1 MKTTKKLGLISAIS
15 VCIGLIVATS
25 CLLML
30 GQGMGLAGGE
40 FVICLA
46 VVVFLN
52 IMLAL
57 TFGEL
62 HAIMPKVE
70 GGLGQYT
77 LVGLG
82 PVASIISNIS
92 AYVITTILACS
103 VEMAMCGM
111 VLNQLFL
118 PMIPS
123 PIISVILLSGLFIIN
138 YHGVDLFAKV
148 QTTVVILL
156 MGSLILL
163 GIISFFNLGT
173 GEVITAAQQTAPAV
187 SGINGIVS
195 LSALAF
201 WLFIGIE
208 FVIPIAKDL
217 KNPKRDVTLA
227 MVLGLVILFVVQSLL
242 GVGMTHYVTLE
253 QLASA
258 PLPHMLFAENL
269 LGDFGMYWMGI
280 VTLLAGISTANT
292 VLGSV
297 TRILCGMAQDE
308 MMPKIFAKKNNNNTP
323 VAGLVLIFIGNFVL
337 LVTGFTES
345 SGLANMLLAA
355 SCFWLTSYILVNITV
370 LILRNRYPDAKGR
383 NKKLVFFGIPQIIG
397 IVGDVFMI
405 WHIAE
410 GDARILIYKIF
421 FGLFAALIVYAVV
434 WVKVIKKMPM
444 FKTADIN
451 ELNLQSEETEQSI
464 VIVDPSLA

>member
-1 MKTTKKLGLISAIS
+1 
-15 VCIGLIVATS
+15 
-25 CLLML
+25 
-30 GQGMGLAGGE
+30 
-40 FVICLA
+40 
-46 VVVFLN
+46 
-52 IMLAL
+52 
-57 TFGEL
+57 
-62 HAIMPKVE
+62 
-70 GGLGQYT
+70 
-77 LVGLG
+77 
-82 PVASIISNIS
+82 
-92 AYVITTILACS
+92 
-103 VEMAMCGM
+103 
-111 VLNQLFL
+111 
-118 PMIPS
+118 
-123 PIISVILLSGLFIIN
+123 
-138 YHGVDLFAKV
+138 
-148 QTTVVILL
+148 
-156 MGSLILL
+156 
-163 GIISFFNLGT
+163 
-173 GEVITAAQQTAPAV
+173 
-187 SGINGIVS
+187 
-195 LSALAF
+195 
-201 WLFIGIE
+201 
-208 FVIPIAKDL
+208 
-217 KNPKRDVTLA
+217 
-227 MVLGLVILFVVQSLL
+227 
-242 GVGMTHYVTLE
+242 
-253 QLASA
+253 
-258 PLPHMLFAENL
+258 
-269 LGDFGMYWMGI
+269 
-280 VTLLAGISTANT
+280 
-292 VLGSV
+292 
-297 TRILCGMAQDE
+297 